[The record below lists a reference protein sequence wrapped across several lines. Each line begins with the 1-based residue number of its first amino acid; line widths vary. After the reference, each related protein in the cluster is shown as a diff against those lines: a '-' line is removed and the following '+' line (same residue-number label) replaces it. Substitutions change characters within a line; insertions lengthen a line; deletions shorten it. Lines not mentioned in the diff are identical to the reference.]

1 VPRLHLPMPGT
12 ADQILNLQQRIAL
25 HSDQSAY
32 KELYLLFYKPLL
44 QFGYSFVRSHETAEE
59 IVSDVFVN
67 LWKKRAQITDIQNL
81 RLYLFVSTKNTALNY
96 LRSQKKPLLQAE
108 QYQVQ
113 LQSIYF
119 DPERLM
125 ITAEMV
131 NRVQAAIRKLPP
143 RCQLI
148 FKLVKEDGLKY
159 REVAELLNLSVK
171 TVENQMITATRRVGE
186 AIRFDMLTTIT
197 SGQK

>member
-1 VPRLHLPMPGT
+1 MPAT
-12 ADQILNLQQRIAL
+12 ADKMLDLQQRIAL
-25 HSDQSAY
+25 HGDQTAY
-32 KELYLLFYKPLL
+32 KELYLVFYKPLM
-44 QFGYSFVRSHETAEE
+44 QFAYSFVRSYENSEE
-59 IVSDVFVN
+59 IVSDVFLN
-67 LWKKRAQITDIQNL
+67 IWKKRETLTKVQNL
-81 RLYLFVSTKNTALNY
+81 KLYLFVSTKNTALNY

-125 ITAEMV
+125 ITEEMV

-159 REVAELLNLSVK
+159 REVAELLNLSLK
-171 TVENQMITATRRVGE
+171 TVENQVTTATRRLGE
-186 AIRFDMLTTIT
+186 AISFDMLSILN
-197 SGQK
+197 SGHK

>member
-1 VPRLHLPMPGT
+1 MPAT
-12 ADQILNLQQRIAL
+12 VEQILDLQQRIAL

-44 QFGYSFVRSHETAEE
+44 QFGYSLVRSHEIAEE
-59 IVSDVFVN
+59 IVSDVFIN
-67 LWKKRAQITDIQNL
+67 CWKRKETLGEVQNL
-81 RLYLFVSTKNTALNY
+81 KLYLFVSTKNTALNY

-131 NRVQAAIRKLPP
+131 NRVQEAIRKLPP

-148 FKLVKEDGLKY
+148 FKLIKEDGLKY
-159 REVAELLNLSVK
+159 REVAELLGLSVK
-171 TVENQMITATRRVGE
+171 TVENQMITATRRIGE
-186 AIRFDMLTTIT
+186 AIRFDIMTTIT
-197 SGQK
+197 SSGRK

>member
-1 VPRLHLPMPGT
+1 MPAT

-44 QFGYSFVRSHETAEE
+44 QFGYSFIRSHEMAEE

-67 LWKKRAQITDIQNL
+67 LWKRRENISDIQNL

>member
-1 VPRLHLPMPGT
+1 MDDCVLPMPAT
-12 ADQILNLQQRIAL
+12 ADKILHLQQQIAI
-25 HSDQSAY
+25 HGDQAAY
-32 KELYLLFYKPLL
+32 KELYLTFYKALM
-44 QFGYSFVRSHETAEE
+44 QFAYSMVRSHETAEE
-59 IVSDVFVN
+59 IVSDVFIN
-67 LWKKRAQITDIQNL
+67 LWKKKEELTKIQNL

-96 LRSQKKPLLQAE
+96 LRAQKKPLLQAE

-131 NRVQAAIRKLPP
+131 KRVQAAIRKLPP

-159 REVAELLNLSVK
+159 REVAELLDLSLK
-171 TVENQMITATRRVGE
+171 TIENQVATATRKLGE
-186 AIRFDMLTTIT
+186 AMAFDIMSTLT
-197 SGQK
+197 SGHK

>member
-1 VPRLHLPMPGT
+1 MPAT
-12 ADQILNLQQRIAL
+12 AEQILHLQQRIAL

-44 QFGYSFVRSHETAEE
+44 QFAYSFVRSHETAEE
-59 IVSDVFVN
+59 VVSDVFIN
-67 LWKKRAQITDIQNL
+67 CWKKRASLAEVENCK
-81 RLYLFVSTKNTALNY
+81 LYLFVSTKNTALNY
-96 LRSQKKPLLQAE
+96 LRAQKKPLLQVQ

-113 LQSIYF
+113 LQSIFF
-119 DPERLM
+119 DPESLM

-148 FKLVKEDGLKY
+148 FKLIKEDGLKY

-171 TVENQMITATRRVGE
+171 TVENQMATATRRVGE
-186 AIRFDMLTTIT
+186 AIRFDLLTSIS

>member
-1 VPRLHLPMPGT
+1 MPAT
-12 ADQILNLQQRIAL
+12 ADHILNLQQRIAL

-44 QFGYSFVRSHETAEE
+44 QFGYSFVRSHEMAEE

-159 REVAELLNLSVK
+159 REVAELLSLSVK